1 MKRDVCYLCCREL
14 LPYNLIEGQ
23 GVTEKINK
31 STVHDVNWKTMIRKG
46 EIAGRPLVYFPETD
60 STNCRAM
67 EMGKSGS
74 PAGTVVLAESQT
86 EGKGRLGRFWLSPV
100 GSGLYFS
107 VILRPALE
115 PGDLSKITL
124 VSGVA
129 LCRTVRDLYHI
140 QPAIKWPNDLLID
153 KRKCGGILVEAN
165 LHNLSSPLII
175 LGIGINITTPLEY
188 FPKELQEKV
197 TSLQDHVDGTIL
209 RSELL
214 TNILFQLDTIIKQ
227 FEQQGFEDI
236 LKEWK
241 NYDATLG
248 KNLTWITSY
257 RTVVQGVSLGPD
269 SEGRLHIKSRDGRI
283 HEVISGDIQLKTE

>member
-1 MKRDVCYLCCREL
+1 M
-14 LPYNLIEGQ
+14 
-23 GVTEKINK
+23 TEKINK
-31 STVHDVNWKTMIRKG
+31 SIINDVNWKTFIQKG
-46 EIAGRPLVYFPETD
+46 EIAGHPLVHFPETD

-67 EMGKSGS
+67 EMGKSGAPS
-74 PAGTVVLAESQT
+74 GTVVLAECQT
-86 EGKGRLGRFWLSPV
+86 GGKGRLGRSWLSPV

-129 LCRTVRDLYHI
+129 LCRTVRALYQI
-140 QPAIKWPNDLLID
+140 MPEIKWPNDLLLN
-153 KRKCGGILVEAN
+153 KRKCGGILVEAD

-175 LGIGINITTPLEY
+175 LGIGINITTPLED
-188 FPKELQEKV
+188 FPEELQEKV
-197 TSLQDHVDGTIL
+197 TSLQYHVDGTIL

-214 TNILFQLDTIIKQ
+214 TNILFQLDAIIKQ
-227 FEQQGFEDI
+227 FERHGFEDI
-236 LKEWK
+236 LTEWK

-248 KNLTWITSY
+248 RNLSWITSD

-269 SEGRLHIKSRDGRI
+269 SEGRLHIKSSNGRI
-283 HEVISGDIQLKTE
+283 HAVISGDIQLNSYRPEV